1 LTPLAKASKLA
12 RKSRRRADKV
22 LARAHKDGRE
32 VPGPSTN
39 PATNLLIAD
48 IAVRGAGIVFR
59 HTVERVLLR
68 ARFKPE
74 EAQEIVEGRT
84 LGRSMITFA
93 AARMATRSVPGFLAV
108 TGGLAA
114 KAIVDR
120 SLNRA
125 KSRRAGDKTLRRKA
139 RRGHDA

>member
-1 LTPLAKASKLA
+1 MSITSKAGDIARKNRRRAGKALAKA
-12 RKSRRRADKV
+12 
-22 LARAHKDGRE
+22 HQQGRE
-32 VPGPSTN
+32 VPGPSPN

-59 HTVERVLLR
+59 HAVERVLLR
-68 ARFKPE
+68 ARFRPE

-93 AARMATRSVPGFLAV
+93 AARVATRSVPGFLAV

-120 SLNRA
+120 GLSNA
-125 KSRRAGDKTLRRKA
+125 KSRRAGDKTLRRKG
-139 RRGHDA
+139 RRGRGA